1 MARGRMIS
9 KSITKSKQVHDLPD
23 DTCRLAFTWAIALL
37 DCEGRME
44 GDPALVRNLIFPRR
58 TDVTV
63 EQMEQYIQSWVNAG
77 LAVHYESGGDWW
89 LFFPGFERHQ
99 VGLRREKEA
108 PSRIPPPP
116 PETFPEPAPTES
128 PPPGPTPDNTLAP
141 GTGEIEP
148 EPVQIRD
155 GAGPELIRSDDGKS
169 PPEIKEKLKGK
180 GSRREDYLGAASAA
194 PPELDFPEPGQLT
207 NPPKSAEEHKQRVI
221 AALQGYDDRRD
232 NAPWLSWLGDSEFWK
247 RQREEIRRI
256 GYLVEQCTGL
266 SPPATDDKKVL
277 GGWASG
283 CDALLKECGNDFGLL
298 TSALE
303 AGMARLRQERKNG
316 GGVALKGPRSVLFMI
331 SDYRAQKRR
340 EDDKTPTPDDAD
352 YYSR

>member
-1 MARGRMIS
+1 MARGRMINT
-9 KSITKSKQVHDLPD
+9 SITQSKQVNDLPD
-23 DTCRLAFTWAIALL
+23 DSCRLAFTWAITLL
-37 DCEGRME
+37 DCEGRMP
-44 GDPALVRNLIFPRR
+44 GDPALVRSLIFPRR
-58 TDVTV
+58 TDVSV
-63 EQMEQYIQSWVNAG
+63 EQMAAYIQAWADAG
-77 LAVHYESGGDWW
+77 LVVWYEAGGDLW

-99 VGLRREKEA
+99 VGLRKDKEA

-116 PETFPEPAPTES
+116 GTSEPLPTE
-128 PPPGPTPDNTLAP
+128 PPPPDPIPA
-141 GTGEIEP
+141 GGIEP
-148 EPVQIRD
+148 GPVRTKD
-155 GAGPELIRSDDGKS
+155 GVGPELVRSDDGES
-169 PPEIKEKLKGK
+169 PPEIKEKLKG
-180 GSRREDYLGAASAA
+180 SRRERELGASGDALSK
-194 PPELDFPEPGQLT
+194 PDSSLNFPESRASG
-207 NPPKSAEEHKQRVI
+207 PPRNAEDHKQRTI
-221 AALQGYDDRRD
+221 AALRGYQDRLD

-340 EDDKTPTPDDAD
+340 EDDKPTPDDAD